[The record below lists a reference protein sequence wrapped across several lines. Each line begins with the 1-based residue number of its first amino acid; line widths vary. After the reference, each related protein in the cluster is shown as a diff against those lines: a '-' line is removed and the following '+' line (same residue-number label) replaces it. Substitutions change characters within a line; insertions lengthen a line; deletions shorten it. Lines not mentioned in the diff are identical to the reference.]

1 LACHIITTALSAPA
15 PSLAA
20 HPSASTVELHRRPPL
35 PGHDHYVRRIL
46 DRLDADPAAAAVSLR
61 DEPFPAGRIA
71 DTIRM
76 SAASLR
82 RAGVGPGTAV
92 AVLTDPNTPTTL
104 VYRYAVNLVGATVIN
119 ISGLNAAD
127 LRDELS
133 LRVQAELI
141 ADLRPSVL
149 AVDRGNLD
157 RARTLRAVAGPE
169 LTIAAAGPFGPDV
182 LDLTRSPAAEFDDAT
197 AERAEIAVVTL
208 TSGASGRPKGI
219 GWSFAVK
226 DEMARAA
233 AASEPA
239 VCLVTGTLTHSSG
252 FGADD
257 ALIAG
262 GSVVLHHGFD
272 AEAVLRAVERQRVT
286 RLVLASPQVYAL
298 TEHPAFDSFDLSSL
312 REVFYTGS
320 PAAPERL
327 AAAAKALGPVLFQV
341 YGTSETGLISLLT
354 PQDHLD
360 PDLRRTVG
368 RAPENVRITI
378 RDPQDHAKVLPP
390 GVPGEICVTGRWS
403 MSRYWNDSE
412 QTALAV
418 RDGWIHTGDIGRLD
432 ESGYLT
438 LDGRLD
444 AVLKG
449 HGVRI
454 YPEAVERVLL
464 EHAHVAQ
471 AAVFG
476 IEDEDRLARV
486 HAAVTPTIG
495 CTPVPADLRA
505 YVADALGE
513 SHAPVEIDVRAE
525 LPLLGSAKPDRGLLR
540 RQALAA
546 RFWRSSLAGVD
557 GASRLQDMVAMP
569 GDDSAAAPVLV
580 RRLDAGAVGCA
591 AEEPATQNVLR
602 GVWAVLLHLLGAG
615 SPVVFGTRGSG
626 TSADA
631 DQDVRPLLVA
641 VAPGDSIAAVV
652 QRAGHADAASAEHA
666 GPGAREQALL
676 DAADAL
682 FDTALSFARPGQP
695 LPDLAEAP
703 AVELRA
709 GREAGELILTLAA
722 DPHRIG
728 ADHAQRLLDM
738 FVRLLEAFHEA
749 PDQPVA
755 RLDALDPDTRRKVL
769 REWNAARPPQPA
781 ATLGEL
787 WQRAVE
793 QHAERP
799 AVDEAGVTTSYA
811 ELDRRAGR
819 LAARLAASGA
829 APGMKIAL
837 ALPRSLDLITALLA
851 TARTGAAFVPVDPAY
866 PPERIAAMLEDCDPL
881 AVCTTSSADLPPT
894 RPWPRILLDDEVREL
909 PAEQAASD
917 PRVTPSLTDT
927 AYVIY
932 TSGTTGRPKGVA
944 LTHAGLANLAATK
957 RDGLGLD
964 TTARLLQFASPSF
977 DAFVAELMGAFTSGA
992 TLVVP
997 PPGPLAG
1004 EVLTAVLLE
1013 QRISHA
1019 ILPPVAL
1026 SSVDPGAVPGLRGL
1040 ISAGE
1045 ECPAE
1050 LAARWSRQ
1058 RRMVNAYGP
1067 TEVTVCATQSEPL
1080 TGEGRP
1086 PIGRPIAGARVYV
1099 LGPGLR
1105 PVPPGFRGELYVAGP
1120 GVARG
1125 YLNRP
1130 GLTAER
1136 FVPDPFGP
1144 PGGRMY
1150 RTGDLAS
1157 WRGDGNLDFHGR
1169 ADDQVKLR
1177 GFRIEPREIAA
1188 VLEELP
1194 ALARA
1199 VVGVRQDGAGR
1210 ARLVAWVVP
1219 ADMAAPTRQ
1228 QLREHAA
1235 LRLPEHMVPTG
1246 YVLVEALPVTPNG
1259 KLDLAALPEPAEWDS
1274 PSDPADAA
1282 ARRPLRGPAEHA
1294 LAAIFRDLLRAAD
1307 VDADSNFFALGGDS
1321 MLAVTLIRHAREAGL
1336 ALSPKEIMANPTIG
1350 ALAAVATALPSPP
1363 AQTPA
1368 PEGRR

>member
-35 PGHDHYVRRIL
+35 PGHEHYVRRIL
-46 DRLDADPAAAAVSLR
+46 DRLDADPAATAVSLR
-61 DEPFPAGRIA
+61 DEPFPAARIA
-71 DTIRM
+71 DTIRA

-119 ISGLNAAD
+119 IRGVNAAD

-133 LRVQAELI
+133 LRMQTELI
-141 ADLRPSVL
+141 AELRPSVL
-149 AVDRGNLD
+149 AVDRDNLD
-157 RARTLRAVAGPE
+157 RARTLRAVAGPG

-182 LDLTRSPAAEFDDAT
+182 LDLTGAPAAEFDDAT

-226 DEMARAA
+226 HEMAAAA

-239 VCLVTGTLTHSSG
+239 IVLITGTLTHSSG

-262 GSVVLHHGFD
+262 GSVVLHRGFG

-378 RDPQDHAKVLPP
+378 RDPQDHATMLPP
-390 GVPGEICVTGRWS
+390 GVPGEICVIGRWS
-403 MSRYWNDSE
+403 MSRYWNDPE
-412 QTALAV
+412 LTALTV

-432 ESGYLT
+432 ASGYLT

-486 HAAVTPTIG
+486 HAVVTPAIG

-513 SHAPVEIDVRAE
+513 SHAPVEIGIRAE

-540 RQALAA
+540 RQALAE
-546 RFWRSSLAGVD
+546 RFWRSALAGVD
-557 GASRLQDMVAMP
+557 GASRLQDLIAAP

-580 RRLDAGAVGCA
+580 RRLDAGAD
-591 AEEPATQNVLR
+591 AENVLR

-615 SPVVFGTRGSG
+615 SPVVFGTRGS
-626 TSADA
+626 AA
-631 DQDVRPLLVA
+631 DQDIRPLLIA
-641 VAPGDSIAAVV
+641 VTPDDSIAAVV
-652 QRAGHADAASAEHA
+652 GRAEHADAASAEHS
-666 GPGAREQALL
+666 GPGRPEQDVL
-676 DAADAL
+676 DAL
-682 FDTALSFARPGQP
+682 FDTALTFTRPGQP
-695 LPDLAEAP
+695 LPDLAATP

-709 GREAGELILTLAA
+709 VREADELTLTLVA

-728 ADHAQRLLDM
+728 ADHARRLLDM

-749 PDQPVA
+749 PDQPIA
-755 RLDALDPDTRRKVL
+755 RLDALDPDTRRAVL
-769 REWNAARPPQPA
+769 REWNAARPSQPP

-787 WQRAVE
+787 WRRAVDE
-793 QHAERP
+793 HAERP

-829 APGMKIAL
+829 APGTKIAL
-837 ALPRSLDLITALLA
+837 ALPKSLDLITALLA
-851 TARTGAAFVPVDPAY
+851 TVRTGAAFVPVDPAY
-866 PPERIAAMLEDCDPL
+866 PRERIAAMLEDCDPL
-881 AVCTTSSADLPPT
+881 AVCASASADLPLT
-894 RPWPRILLDDEVREL
+894 RPWPRIPVDDQEAGEET
-909 PAEQAASD
+909 AED

-927 AYVIY
+927 AYIIY

-944 LTHAGLANLAATK
+944 LTHTGLANLAATK
-957 RDGLGLD
+957 REGLGLD
-964 TTARLLQFASPSF
+964 ATARLLQFASPSF

-1013 QRISHA
+1013 QRITHA

-1026 SSVDPGAVPGLRGL
+1026 SSIDPGAVPGLRGL

-1050 LAARWSRQ
+1050 LAARWSKQ

-1080 TGEGRP
+1080 TGGGRP

-1099 LGPGLR
+1099 LGPGLQ

-1125 YLNRP
+1125 YLNQP
-1130 GLTAER
+1130 ELTAER
-1136 FVPDPFGP
+1136 FVRDPFGP
-1144 PGGRMY
+1144 PESRMY

-1199 VVGVRQDGAGR
+1199 VVAVRQDGAGR

-1219 ADMAAPTRQ
+1219 ADLAAPTRE

-1235 LRLPEHMVPTG
+1235 RRLPEHMVPTG

-1274 PSDPADAA
+1274 PSDSADAA
-1282 ARRPLRGPAEHA
+1282 ARRPLRTPAEHA
-1294 LAAIFRDLLRAAD
+1294 LAAIFRDLLRATD